1 MKRTKLLM
9 GMLLALIL
17 VFALALGAC
26 GDDPSTPD
34 NPDTPTPPP
43 TPGPSDDPTGTLKVT
58 VTPATMEI
66 FAGEEIDLLFG
77 VTANDPDATLIISD
91 DGDFDAATPGTYTI
105 TYQATKGDV
114 TATATRTVTVK
125 KALSALGLE
134 VRKNYLGENK
144 WQGNILSFAHA
155 LYVELSE
162 NTELAKQSGVFHN
175 TSDGE
180 IILTVEGN
188 YGCSAILTANGV
200 VIEGRDG
207 ANSRLV
213 NADNPKR
220 AASSATTLT
229 IGGESVSVSS
239 AFAKEMKIPAGG
251 YAIVVQANYAG
262 TTSDTDGRG
271 FMNYNVIYEVGNVVR
286 LYWVDENETLTP
298 YVNQKPTVEG
308 NTKILVKFGDTEF
321 SLDAAVL
328 AGLVIRDDNGTFALD
343 DDTTIA
349 ADQVTILDRGG
360 FNVNEPGTY
369 VVRLS
374 VSDGTLTTEFTREVE
389 VKSDGIGSLTIGD
402 KVINISADLIATDL
416 NLTAV
421 GNYAFIIYTS
431 AYTGTIDYSNGFG
444 IAIVVDEYGTIVRI
458 YDGANAKYY
467 DAENPDG
474 VIDATKCTVN
484 GYITEALASRKAG
497 ETVIIAPN
505 SSANNAEG
513 GSRKFLLNN
522 KTVGAKVSGL
532 GLTFLSKSAT
542 ITVGDDKT
550 FTADEGKWL
559 YNTEVSAKDAAK
571 YLMLIYDKNYT
582 GEVAINGFGAA
593 IVLDKYGVLIKIYD
607 GANLGFYTVDGKSTD
622 PLTFTTA
629 NYATVAFAELGEGE
643 TLIIFPNIGGA
654 NEGRAFALGLRGVNG
669 AKAYCGETATLTGK
683 TFEVKPKDDKT
694 LTVGSDKSFTAD
706 EGKWLYN
713 TAVSKADAAKYSM
726 LIYDKDYTGEISI
739 NGWGVALVLDKY
751 GVLIKIYD
759 GANAGFYTVDGKST
773 DPLTF
778 TTANYATVAFAEL
791 GEGET
796 LIIFPND
803 GGANEG
809 RTFANSL
816 RGVNGAKAYCGETA
830 TLTGKTFETK
840 AE

>member
-34 NPDTPTPPP
+34 TPDTPNTPDTP
-43 TPGPSDDPTGTLKVT
+43 TPGPSDDPSDTLKVT
-58 VTPATMEI
+58 VTPAQMEI

-77 VTANDPDATLIISD
+77 VSVNDQDATLIISD

-105 TYQATKGDV
+105 TYQATKGDK

-144 WQGNILSFAHA
+144 WQGNILSFAHE

-180 IILTVEGN
+180 IILTIDGT

-220 AASSATTLT
+220 AASTVTTLT
-229 IGGESVSVSS
+229 IDGESVSVSS
-239 AFAKEMKIPAGG
+239 AFAKELKIPAGG
-251 YAIVVQANYAG
+251 YAVVVQAGYAG
-262 TTSDTDGRG
+262 TTADTDGRG

-321 SLDAAVL
+321 SLDTAVL

-349 ADQVTILDRGG
+349 ADQVTIVDRGG

-402 KVINISADLIATDL
+402 KVINIAADRIATDL
-416 NLTAV
+416 DLTAV
-421 GNYAFIIYTS
+421 GNYAFIIYTP
-431 AYTGTIDYSNGFG
+431 AYTGTVGYSNGYG
-444 IAIVVDEYGTIVRI
+444 VAIVVDEYGTIIRI

-467 DAENPDG
+467 DADNPNG
-474 VIDATKCTVN
+474 VVDATKCTAT
-484 GYITEALASRKAG
+484 GYIAEAFASRGAG

-505 SSANNAEG
+505 STANNAAG
-513 GSRKFLLNN
+513 GSRKFLLDNR
-522 KTVGAKVSGL
+522 TVGATVSGL
-532 GLTFLSKSAT
+532 GLTFTAKSAT

-550 FTADEGKWL
+550 FTADDGKWL
-559 YNTEVSAKDAAK
+559 YNTEVTVADVTK

-582 GEVAINGFGAA
+582 GEISINGYGAA

-607 GANLGFYTVDGKSTD
+607 GANGGFYTVDGKSAD
-622 PLTFTTA
+622 PLTFTT
-629 NYATVAFAELGEGE
+629 
-643 TLIIFPNIGGA
+643 
-654 NEGRAFALGLRGVNG
+654 
-669 AKAYCGETATLTGK
+669 
-683 TFEVKPKDDKT
+683 
-694 LTVGSDKSFTAD
+694 S
-706 EGKWLYN
+706 
-713 TAVSKADAAKYSM
+713 
-726 LIYDKDYTGEISI
+726 
-739 NGWGVALVLDKY
+739 
-751 GVLIKIYD
+751 
-759 GANAGFYTVDGKST
+759 
-773 DPLTF
+773 
-778 TTANYATVAFAEL
+778 NYATVAFAEL

-803 GGANEG
+803 GGVNGNAA
-809 RTFANSL
+809 RAFALSL
-816 RGVNGAKAYCGETA
+816 RGVNGAKAYCGETV